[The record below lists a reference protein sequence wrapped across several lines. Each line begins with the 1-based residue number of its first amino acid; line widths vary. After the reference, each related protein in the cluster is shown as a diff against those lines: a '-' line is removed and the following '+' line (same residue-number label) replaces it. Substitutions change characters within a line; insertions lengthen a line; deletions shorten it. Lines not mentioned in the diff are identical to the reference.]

1 MLLKENVLR
10 EVISDCLTLS
20 EHDVDIYIQLL
31 KEESTWIDEKT
42 QQVLQLKADQRNFP
56 LNSLTSLYRHGLADW
71 LKKYR
76 YTKAKILH
84 KHGIEYVNDFIENK
98 KDLRLKYKSDW
109 RKVIKHRLRHDP
121 RYVEQAKEYLQNKAP
136 STQQ

>member
-1 MLLKENVLR
+1 MLLKESVLR
-10 EVISDCLTLS
+10 EVISDCLVLS
-20 EHDVDIYIQLL
+20 EHDIDIYIQLL

-71 LKKYR
+71 FKKNR
-76 YTKAKILH
+76 YSKGKILH

-121 RYVEQAKEYLQNKAP
+121 RYVEQAKEYFQDKSVAP
-136 STQQ
+136 QQ

>member
-10 EVISDCLTLS
+10 DRISDCLTLS